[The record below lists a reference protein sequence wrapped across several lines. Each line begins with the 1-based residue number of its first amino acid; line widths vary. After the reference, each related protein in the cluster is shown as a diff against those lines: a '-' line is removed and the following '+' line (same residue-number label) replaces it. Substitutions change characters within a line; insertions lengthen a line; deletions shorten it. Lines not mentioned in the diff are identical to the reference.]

1 MPVQRAGGNLNVST
15 SSTGA
20 SATMRSFSINTSWR
34 LIALALAAVLPVA
47 CGGGRTKPD
56 TVKSADNPAAFDVTL
71 IADKDN
77 QFDYD
82 GAPLTE
88 EDLKSALRYRQEQS
102 LPMTSVLLKRGE
114 KEKIKKEHIIA
125 LARVA
130 YQMHFK
136 AYMQEKDGQISE
148 ILAQAKEPAAPQ
160 TPEHKRHAE
169 KQ

>member
-1 MPVQRAGGNLNVST
+1 MW
-15 SSTGA
+15 
-20 SATMRSFSINTSWR
+20 SFSINSSWK
-34 LIALALAAVLPVA
+34 LIVLALAAVLLVA
-47 CGGGRTKPD
+47 CGRGRTKPD
-56 TVKSADNPAAFDVTL
+56 MVKGADVPAGFDVTVV
-71 IADKDN
+71 AAKDN

-102 LPMTSVLLKRGE
+102 LPMSSVLMKRGE

-130 YQMHFK
+130 FQMHFK

-148 ILAQAKEPAAPQ
+148 IVAQAKEPATPP
-160 TPEHKRHAE
+160 TPERKPQAE
-169 KQ
+169 KRQ

>member
-1 MPVQRAGGNLNVST
+1 MP
-15 SSTGA
+15 
-20 SATMRSFSINTSWR
+20 SFSINPSWKFSV
-34 LIALALAAVLPVA
+34 LAVAAVLLVA

-56 TVKSADNPAAFDVTL
+56 MVKGADVPAGFDVTVV
-71 IADKDN
+71 AAKDS

-102 LPMTSVLLKRGE
+102 LPMSSVLMKRGE

-148 ILAQAKEPAAPQ
+148 IQAQAKEPATPP
-160 TPEHKRHAE
+160 TPERKPQAE
-169 KQ
+169 KRQ